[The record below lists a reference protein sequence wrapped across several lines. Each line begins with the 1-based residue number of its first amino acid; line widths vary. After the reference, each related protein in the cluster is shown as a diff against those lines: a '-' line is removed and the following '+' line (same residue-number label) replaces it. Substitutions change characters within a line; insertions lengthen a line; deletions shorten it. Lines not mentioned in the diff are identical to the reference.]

1 MLSPERSFFLW
12 SQLYRIDIGK
22 AWIGAG
28 HRNALMPK
36 IRVAT
41 WETVET
47 ASALTL
53 SAFPDLLARPPS
65 QQRAA
70 NFFLD
75 SWAHSTAKMTRWSL
89 PFWRP
94 ARFPDFLA
102 SFTARTV
109 DRW

>member
-53 SAFPDLLARPPS
+53 SAFPDLLARPLS
-65 QQRAA
+65 QQRTA

-75 SWAHSTAKMTRWSL
+75 SL
-89 PFWRP
+89 GP
-94 ARFPDFLA
+94 L
-102 SFTARTV
+102 
-109 DRW
+109 DRKNDALVTSILTPRAFS

>member
-89 PFWRP
+89 PF
-94 ARFPDFLA
+94 
-102 SFTARTV
+102 
-109 DRW
+109 